1 MKGNILVLM
10 IFLFAGV
17 CFPATITLKS
27 SNLDECI
34 GITSFLS
41 NSKGEIFLF
50 SMRTHKVFKF
60 KKNGDFEKSFCRYG
74 VGPGEIKRVLFMF
87 HNPVNDFL
95 YLPEISSGVGRVSIF
110 DSNGNFKDYLEV
122 ELAPR
127 QKDHIY
133 KLIFLEDGSFY
144 TLLSERVDW
153 EPKGKIYMAKYKL
166 SVLYFGKNGKLKS
179 PIYTTFQNK
188 EVADR
193 PRMGG
198 PQVLFLPSIL
208 IKKTPVGNICIG
220 KTDENLLYIY
230 DKCGSKRDSVELEI
244 KRLLLSDDE
253 FQKTKSELV
262 KAFKEGSRMQWL
274 AKHMIKLK
282 YKPIF
287 YNFFVFQDYY
297 VLVDIKRDGL
307 LEYPEETTLIFFDK
321 KGKRKTSKKIN
332 GNVMNILN
340 TQLYIVEYD
349 QEGNETFLVKDL
361 DMENQEK
368 VECFRKED

>member
-1 MKGNILVLM
+1 MKGIVFVLM
-10 IFLFAGV
+10 VFLCAAV

-27 SNLDECI
+27 SDLDDCI
-34 GITSFLS
+34 GITSFLA
-41 NSKGEIFLF
+41 NGKGEIFLF

-60 KKNGDFEKSFCRYG
+60 KNSGDFEKSFCRYG
-74 VGPGEIKRVLFMF
+74 VGPGEIKRVIFMF
-87 HNPVNDFL
+87 HNPGNDFL
-95 YLPEISSGVGRVSIF
+95 YLPEISSGVGRVSVF
-110 DSNGNFKDYLEV
+110 DSKGNFKDYLEV

-153 EPKGKIYMAKYKL
+153 EPSGKIYLAKYKL
-166 SVLYFGKNGKLKS
+166 SVLYFDKNGKLKS

-198 PQVLFLPSIL
+198 PQVLFLPNIL
-208 IKKTPVGNICIG
+208 IKMIPGGNICIG
-220 KTDENLLYIY
+220 KSDENLLHIY
-230 DKCGSKRDSVELEI
+230 DKSGSKRGSVELEI
-244 KRLLLSDDE
+244 KQLLLSEDE
-253 FQKTKSELV
+253 FQKAKSELV

-274 AKHMIKLK
+274 AKRMIQLK

-287 YNFFVFQDYY
+287 YNFFVLPDHY

-307 LEYPEETTLIFFDK
+307 IGYPEKSILIFFDK
-321 KGKRKTSKKIN
+321 KGKRKSSKEIN
-332 GNVMNILN
+332 GYVMNISN
-340 TQLYIVEYD
+340 NHLYIVEYD

-361 DMENQEK
+361 NMEN
-368 VECFRKED
+368 